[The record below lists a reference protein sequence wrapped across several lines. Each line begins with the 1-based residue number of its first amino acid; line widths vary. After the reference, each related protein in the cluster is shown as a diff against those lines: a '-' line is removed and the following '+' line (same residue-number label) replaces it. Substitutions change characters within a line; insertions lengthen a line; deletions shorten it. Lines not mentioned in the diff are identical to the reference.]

1 MMLNARRV
9 RLSSAPEEMSPAH
22 RRGRRAIAWLPPV
35 ARLLHPHPR
44 LLYSATRRW
53 TQRCACR
60 RSKSHIRGSLAGNAV
75 ISEITWKII
84 LFVTGCI
91 VFSYEE
97 DGCIV
102 RVITQ
107 VWTVGGFSWFLFLLD
122 NDSLGSKL
130 YDLAWAAGQV
140 TSLRQSEELSRFGR
154 WTVDH

>member
-1 MMLNARRV
+1 MK
-9 RLSSAPEEMSPAH
+9 
-22 RRGRRAIAWLPPV
+22 GDPV
-35 ARLLHPHPR
+35 
-44 LLYSATRRW
+44 
-53 TQRCACR
+53 CR
-60 RSKSHIRGSLAGNAV
+60 RPKRYFFLPGDRGAAV